1 MQTPREIS
9 ENRTMHGIAVALLS
23 EDREHLSTL
32 QNRVE
37 DTRLGRVVFSHAGFP
52 VSPTDS
58 ILRQIQ
64 DLRTEVVIVDLPS
77 LDAARAITAIELIRA
92 TTLQIA
98 TFANRD
104 LTQPS
109 TIVARI
115 RPPASEYPNASPASH
130 PLLAALA

>member
-9 ENRTMHGIAVALLS
+9 ESRTMHGIAVALLS

-37 DTRLGRVVFSHAGFP
+37 ATRLGRVVFSHAGFP

-64 DLRTEVVIVDLPS
+64 DLRTEVVIVDLPPRE
-77 LDAARAITAIELIRA
+77 AQRAITAIELIRA

-104 LTQPS
+104 FLHPTTTLP
-109 TIVARI
+109 TL
-115 RPPASEYPNASPASH
+115 PPAPSPSLH
-130 PLLAALA
+130 DS